1 MDDED
6 CDGVANEGFNLDTDI
21 FNCGECG
28 NVCVVDHAFP
38 ACVDGEC
45 EVGSCQTGYN
55 DVDPNVPG
63 CEYECPE
70 AVNDEKCDGVDNDCD
85 GEVDEVEDLVAP
97 STACLQAGPCS
108 GAQWVCGNHP
118 ISGDREWYCNY
129 QAIDSRIEVDP
140 STIWPGPEQACDNF
154 DNNCDGNLDEGMGLY
169 QFCANSGQCS
179 ASCNQGRC
187 TCTNDNDCDFGYGCD
202 SGLCVAQC
210 FAGVGAC
217 SDTAFVECAG
227 DNDGVVCTA
236 AAVAG
241 NAQDEICDGL
251 DNNCDGQIDETTPA
265 GGNGFAGV
273 ADAVVFIEN
282 GSNDF
287 YIYQYE
293 ASRPDSISS
302 DAGVSDARSCSKAGV
317 IPWTSVTQSE
327 AATACASAGMQLCT
341 QSQWEMACRA
351 GVNGAK
357 VWSYASNRT
366 TYTADV
372 CNDVEHTDNAT
383 TPEVW
388 ATGSGANC
396 YTPSA
401 QGNIFD
407 LSGNVS
413 EWTSTQFV
421 SAGGDDYYRVR
432 GGNYT
437 SYGPA
442 TTCGFSFVLDV
453 PTFAN
458 ADLGFRCCGP
468 NPPNVP

>member
-1 MDDED
+1 
-6 CDGVANEGFNLDTDI
+6 
-21 FNCGECG
+21 
-28 NVCVVDHAFP
+28 
-38 ACVDGEC
+38 
-45 EVGSCQTGYN
+45 
-55 DVDPNVPG
+55 
-63 CEYECPE
+63 
-70 AVNDEKCDGVDNDCD
+70 
-85 GEVDEVEDLVAP
+85 
-97 STACLQAGPCS
+97 
-108 GAQWVCGNHP
+108 
-118 ISGDREWYCNY
+118 
-129 QAIDSRIEVDP
+129 
-140 STIWPGPEQACDNF
+140 
-154 DNNCDGNLDEGMGLY
+154 
-169 QFCANSGQCS
+169 
-179 ASCNQGRC
+179 
-187 TCTNDNDCDFGYGCD
+187 
-202 SGLCVAQC
+202 
-210 FAGVGAC
+210 
-217 SDTAFVECAG
+217 
-227 DNDGVVCTA
+227 
-236 AAVAG
+236 
-241 NAQDEICDGL
+241 
-251 DNNCDGQIDETTPA
+251 
-265 GGNGFAGV
+265 
-273 ADAVVFIEN
+273 
-282 GSNDF
+282 
-287 YIYQYE
+287 
-293 ASRPDSISS
+293 
-302 DAGVSDARSCSKAGV
+302 
-317 IPWTSVTQSE
+317 
-327 AATACASAGMQLCT
+327 
-341 QSQWEMACRA
+341 MACRA